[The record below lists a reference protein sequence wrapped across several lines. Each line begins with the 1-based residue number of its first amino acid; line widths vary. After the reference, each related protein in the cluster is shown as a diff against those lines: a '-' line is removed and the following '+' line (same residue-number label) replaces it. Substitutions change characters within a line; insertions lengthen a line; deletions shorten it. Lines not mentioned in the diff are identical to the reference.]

1 MDDADKRRIWRA
13 CLFVV
18 GSFFLLGDFLVD
30 VEDPRDVELHAV
42 EVISNHSP
50 QFVQTW
56 VTGLCNLRGGRV
68 RGGKSIHFLF

>member
-1 MDDADKRRIWRA
+1 M

-18 GSFFLLGDFLVD
+18 GSFLLFGDFLVD
-30 VEDPRDVELHAV
+30 VEDTRDVELHAV

-56 VTGLCNLRGGRV
+56 VTGLSNLRGRRV
-68 RGGKSIHFLF
+68 QGAKEFTFCLDI